1 VRADLRVRM
10 GAALDPGRLVAALR
24 ARGIGLVAV
33 ASPDGVAAA
42 AAVRAAA
49 PEGLV
54 VVAGQEVATAE
65 GPLVGLFLDEDVP
78 AGRSLAETAA
88 AIHAQGG
95 LVMVP
100 DPAGAPG
107 GPSPDALR
115 SLGGAADLHE
125 ARDPAA
131 WEVLRRAGLV
141 PCAGSGA
148 ERADQVGSRLTEMRT
163 ATEPEA
169 FLAAVADARTPRP
182 RRRRRRAPAP

>member
-1 VRADLRVRM
+1 M
-10 GAALDPGRLVAALR
+10 GAGLDPARLVAACR

-49 PEGLV
+49 PQGLGV
-54 VVAGQEVATAE
+54 IAGQEVATAE

-78 AGRSLAETAA
+78 DGRPLAETAA

-100 DPAGAPG
+100 DPTGAPG
-107 GPSPDALR
+107 GPAPEALR
-115 SLGGAADLHE
+115 GLRGAADLHE

-148 ERADQVGSRLTEMRT
+148 ERADAVGASLTEMRP
-163 ATEPEA
+163 ATGPEA
-169 FLAAVADARTPRP
+169 FLAAVAEARTPRP
-182 RRRRRRAPAP
+182 WGRRRRAPG